1 MKQFAVE
8 IVHQDTQE
16 EETKTVSSSLA
27 IASLVENMKIGD
39 ALVINRIDD
48 RKFGEI

>member
-16 EETKTVSSSLA
+16 EETKTVSSTLKIAELA
-27 IASLVENMKIGD
+27 EKLEIGD
-39 ALVINRIDD
+39 ALVINRVDD